1 MVEASGHSPARTFG
15 ELLDRLGDSNADIPT
30 LHRLLEA
37 VLVVGSGLDLDLTL
51 QRIIT
56 SATTVLDCRYG
67 ALGVAAPGGGLSEF
81 VYEGIS
87 GSQRATMGHFPEGHG
102 VLGVLMN
109 HPQTLRVAHL
119 GDHPESVGFPQIIHR
134 WRASSGR
141 RS

>member
-67 ALGVAAPGGGLSEF
+67 AWGSRRRGAGSRNSCTRESPGPNARPWD
-81 VYEGIS
+81 IS
-87 GSQRATMGHFPEGHG
+87 PKVMACWVF
-102 VLGVLMN
+102 
-109 HPQTLRVAHL
+109 
-119 GDHPESVGFPQIIHR
+119 
-134 WRASSGR
+134 
-141 RS
+141 

>member
-67 ALGVAAPGGGLSEF
+67 ALGGVAAPGGAGSRNSCTRESP
-81 VYEGIS
+81 GPNARPWDIS
-87 GSQRATMGHFPEGHG
+87 PPKVMACWVF
-102 VLGVLMN
+102 
-109 HPQTLRVAHL
+109 
-119 GDHPESVGFPQIIHR
+119 
-134 WRASSGR
+134 
-141 RS
+141 